1 MGSGKHAC
9 ICTLTRH
16 VCVVLFENGKGSEYI
31 SVFVFNF
38 FTEKKKKSEKEKKKK
53 KPGSE
58 CLLSD
63 KFFISVEH
71 FV

>member
-9 ICTLTRH
+9 ICTLTGH

-31 SVFVFNF
+31 SIFVFNF
-38 FTEKKKKSEKEKKKK
+38 TTEKKKKSEKEKIK

-71 FV
+71 SV